1 MRLLWCVCIRFQP
14 NPALQRASGPSQSI
28 SGSRKMTRTPSVS
41 KTQIL
46 KAMRKSFVYAAG
58 LICLALSITNCHKEP
73 VDQAT
78 PASEPNF
85 ELFALPVTT
94 KTANDGLN
102 TKWVADDDINV
113 FHAVAGSTTYVSD
126 GEFTVKDTETGSF
139 DGTVKTL
146 DADKSYDWYAFYPY
160 TSQIETPDNTNSGYC
175 YIGSRSDRSQAQV
188 GNDNMLH
195 IAGSNY
201 PLYGIAKGVKAS
213 DVPSIQMQHLT
224 SVIKVVVTN
233 STEESLSLSSVSFTA
248 GEDISG
254 QFYISFDSET
264 PTYTPAK
271 YPSETAEL
279 TVSDVTV
286 AAKAEA
292 TVYMAIKPFT
302 AKSGSTLKLAVNGY
316 EKTITLDKDITF
328 TACHIKPLNFNF
340 DKKILDCVTL
350 PWSIDGTGGSDVWKN
365 TVGLSQKGLGSDY
378 GGANSPYLTKLD
390 ASNDYVQ
397 VKYDSPASYVKFA
410 VKMIGGETTSYM
422 TVQGSA
428 GQSFTDIEKFTISG
442 TQNDILSFTTSQ
454 PIDSEYRYIRLLFT
468 KGSNVGLGA
477 VEISKYSTDPAISAD
492 NILNVSARG
501 VENQMLAYTITN
513 PVEGAVLSV
522 AGDDTVVEAIEVDG
536 TITYDVKKNTS
547 TEPRDGSITLTY
559 SKDGATLTEKTV
571 KVQQNAPVFKTSKTT
586 VELAATADASTTI
599 TLTSDFDWRAK
610 ASTDAAFTF
619 SPDSYIWTGDG
630 KQTVTI
636 KATAANESE
645 NGTIDLGTVTFTN
658 SETNETI
665 EVKVTQK
672 SSYVAPTTGATVTKK
687 ISEISG
693 ISSKTQDGTQVT
705 KMKMNDV
712 ITLAVSSGTNTGKVY
727 EGGAEWRLYQN
738 ESAVLTVSAK
748 EGYALESITVI
759 YSNKNTGV
767 LLYNSAKVTSASAIA
782 VSGNEVKFSVGN
794 TSAKVKNGQVR
805 ITEVSATYKE
815 K

>member
-1 MRLLWCVCIRFQP
+1 M
-14 NPALQRASGPSQSI
+14 
-28 SGSRKMTRTPSVS
+28 
-41 KTQIL
+41 
-46 KAMRKSFVYAAG
+46 
-58 LICLALSITNCHKEP
+58 
-73 VDQAT
+73 
-78 PASEPNF
+78 
-85 ELFALPVTT
+85 
-94 KTANDGLN
+94 
-102 TKWVADDDINV
+102 
-113 FHAVAGSTTYVSD
+113 
-126 GEFTVKDTETGSF
+126 
-139 DGTVKTL
+139 
-146 DADKSYDWYAFYPY
+146 
-160 TSQIETPDNTNSGYC
+160 
-175 YIGSRSDRSQAQV
+175 
-188 GNDNMLH
+188 
-195 IAGSNY
+195 
-201 PLYGIAKGVKAS
+201 
-213 DVPSIQMQHLT
+213 
-224 SVIKVVVTN
+224 
-233 STEESLSLSSVSFTA
+233 
-248 GEDISG
+248 
-254 QFYISFDSET
+254 
-264 PTYTPAK
+264 
-271 YPSETAEL
+271 
-279 TVSDVTV
+279 
-286 AAKAEA
+286 
-292 TVYMAIKPFT
+292 
-302 AKSGSTLKLAVNGY
+302 
-316 EKTITLDKDITF
+316 
-328 TACHIKPLNFNF
+328 
-340 DKKILDCVTL
+340 
-350 PWSIDGTGGSDVWKN
+350 
-365 TVGLSQKGLGSDY
+365 
-378 GGANSPYLTKLD
+378 
-390 ASNDYVQ
+390 
-397 VKYDSPASYVKFA
+397 
-410 VKMIGGETTSYM
+410 
-422 TVQGSA
+422 
-428 GQSFTDIEKFTISG
+428 
-442 TQNDILSFTTSQ
+442 
-454 PIDSEYRYIRLLFT
+454 FT